1 MSNLESLAIKHAKY
15 SGMKRDIKRQIGV
28 ELSNHDPKG
37 MDFSEVFIGDDKLSE
52 LDEAIEYCPG
62 LAYQA
67 VKILNRDTQ
76 WPECYGYDEVLSM
89 YGCDSCNNARKL
101 KVSLGQVGMKL
112 GQIRGAITKA
122 GIKLHEQ
129 SNNKG

>member
-15 SGMKRDIKRQIGV
+15 SGMRRDIKRQIGV
-28 ELSNHDPKG
+28 ELSNHNSED
-37 MDFSEVFIGDDKLSE
+37 MDFSEIFTGDDELDE
-52 LDEAIEYCPG
+52 LDEALEYCPS

-89 YGCDSCNNARKL
+89 YGCNSCNNARKL
-101 KVSLGQVGMKL
+101 KISLGQIGMKL

-122 GIKLHEQ
+122 GIKLLKQ
-129 SNNKG
+129 SNN